1 MIEKEQIKDLGTKYS
16 QNSKCIIVF
25 AGDMAVSNAIG
36 SNVFDILVCLGIP
49 WFIQTAIVKP
59 GSTVKVIHFFAMSPL
74 TSMRG
79 GGEGWICI
87 FTYSTFGQSTNGIFF
102 FIMHGKKNN
111 SSIVIDLL
119 KSFVS
124 IEHIYIHKYYK
135 HCMKTIFYKRFV
147 LYMGWKTNSI
157 YTSTLRAEAN

>member
-1 MIEKEQIKDLGTKYS
+1 
-16 QNSKCIIVF
+16 
-25 AGDMAVSNAIG
+25 MAVSNAIG

-59 GSTVKVIHFFAMSPL
+59 GSTVKVILFFCNVPL

-79 GGEGWICI
+79 GGEGWYCI
-87 FTYSTFGQSTNGIFF
+87 LNYSTFGQSTIGIFS

-111 SSIVIDLL
+111 SSILIDLL
-119 KSFVS
+119 KAFVS
-124 IEHIYIHKYYK
+124 IEHIYIHKYYN
-135 HCMKTIFYKRFV
+135 HCMQTIFYKRFV

-157 YTSTLRAEAN
+157 YNSESWS